1 MTKTH
6 EHLQRSWDLF
16 NESAGAVP
24 PEAFIGLWKAVDEI
38 CKRVD
43 KLERSQRG
51 QAEWLNQ
58 ALNEGDGTYKP

>member
-16 NESAGAVP
+16 NESAEAVP

-43 KLERSQRG
+43 KIEAAMDRLKHVMES
-51 QAEWLNQ
+51 
-58 ALNEGDGTYKP
+58 